1 MIIDR
6 LTKTAHFLPVHT
18 TYSTKRYAKIYLDQ
32 IVRLHGVP
40 KKIISDRGAQFV
52 GRFWEQL
59 QASLGTKLI
68 RSEDDGPRIEP
79 FLLEHI
85 KGLSAIMSREWLA
98 EVELSTEVARII
110 APSYVVPCV
119 LKETI
124 LEAHYCSTVGMNII
138 PKV

>member
-1 MIIDR
+1 M
-6 LTKTAHFLPVHT
+6 
-18 TYSTKRYAKIYLDQ
+18 
-32 IVRLHGVP
+32 
-40 KKIISDRGAQFV
+40 
-52 GRFWEQL
+52 
-59 QASLGTKLI
+59 I

-124 LEAHYCSTVGMNII
+124 LEAHYSSTVGMNII
-138 PKV
+138 PKVFAEKLCPNESMIPSHKLLKIPSGVILCA